1 VLRRAACV
9 GLWVWLVVAAGGLQ
23 ARMQPPPSTSRAIA
37 MTFDDLPGV
46 LARPTADSLADIN
59 RRLLA
64 TLRIAGAPAI
74 GFVNEGRLDVDGE
87 RDERTAILRSWLD
100 AGMALG
106 NHSYN
111 HEGFND
117 ATLAD
122 YEADVLRGERVTR
135 PLLEGQ
141 GKMLVWYRHPFNQTG
156 PTLDAKTRFEAFA
169 REHGY
174 RIAPFTVEA
183 TDYLF
188 TKFYEKALSDRKQ
201 SQADRV
207 MTEYLR
213 FQDLKMDWAQAFSV
227 ETFGREIPQVLLCHV
242 NRINADAMPELL
254 RRLRARGYAFIT
266 LDRAAQDPAYQT
278 ADDYV
283 GRNGVSWL
291 HRWRVALNL
300 APRLDGEPDPPQW
313 VLEP

>member
-1 VLRRAACV
+1 
-9 GLWVWLVVAAGGLQ
+9 
-23 ARMQPPPSTSRAIA
+23 

-46 LARPTADSLADIN
+46 LARPTADGLADIN

-64 TLRIAGAPAI
+64 TLRISGAPAI

-87 RDERTAILRSWLD
+87 RDERTAILRSWVD

-106 NHSYN
+106 NHSYS
-111 HEGFND
+111 HEGLDD

-135 PLLEGQ
+135 PLLEGK
-141 GKMLVWYRHPFNQTG
+141 GKTLVWYRHPFNQTG

-183 TDYLF
+183 SDYLF
-188 TKFYEKALSDRKQ
+188 TQFYERAISDRKQ
-201 SQADRV
+201 SQADQV
-207 MTEYLR
+207 MTEYLQ
-213 FQDLKMDWAQAFSV
+213 FQDRKMDWAQAFSV
-227 ETFGREIPQVLLCHV
+227 ETFGREIPQVMLCHV

-266 LDRAAQDPAYQT
+266 LDQAAQDPAYQT
-278 ADDYV
+278 ADNYV
-283 GRNGVSWL
+283 ARNGVSWL

-300 APRLDGEPDPPQW
+300 PPRLDGEPDPPQW
-313 VLEP
+313 VLRR

>member
-1 VLRRAACV
+1 MLRRTASV
-9 GLWVWLVVAAGGLQ
+9 GLLVWLVAATGGLQ
-23 ARMQPPPSTSRAIA
+23 ARTQPPPSTSRAIA

-64 TLRIAGAPAI
+64 TLRISAVPAI

-117 ATLAD
+117 AALAD

-141 GKMLVWYRHPFNQTG
+141 GKSLVWYRHPFNQTG

-183 TDYLF
+183 SDYLF
-188 TKFYEKALSDRKQ
+188 TKFYERALSDRKQ

-254 RRLRARGYAFIT
+254 RRLRARGYEFIT